1 MRTKVVDHAKI
12 ENTIDFVTRGGQGA
26 TPYTQ
31 EELIELNS
39 RLVKIINHRSK
50 VKRVKAAAAF
60 NPGDYVKF
68 HSRKH
73 NTDIGIHVDKVTP
86 AGTVYGHTRH
96 ELKRKVSATLCTKID
111 GATFATLGG

>member
-12 ENTIDFVTRGGQGA
+12 ENTIDFITRGGQGA

-68 HSRKH
+68 YNWKH

-96 ELKRKVSATLCTKID
+96 EFKWKVSATLCTKID